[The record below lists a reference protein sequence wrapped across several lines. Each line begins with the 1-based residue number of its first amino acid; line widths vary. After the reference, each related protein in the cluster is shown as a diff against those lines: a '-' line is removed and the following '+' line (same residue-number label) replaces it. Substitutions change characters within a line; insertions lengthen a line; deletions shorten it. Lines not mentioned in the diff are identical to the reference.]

1 MNLLYIHMSDCNAV
15 LFLGRSGMRQYM
27 PNKPIKW
34 GFKLWVLATSDS
46 SSPSGAGY
54 VVDFDV
60 HLGSQGVP
68 EEGLTQK
75 VMLELLEPPVSS
87 NLPLPVL
94 GLGYHLYVDKLLPGM
109 VSIFRALL

>member
-1 MNLLYIHMSDCNAV
+1 
-15 LFLGRSGMRQYM
+15 MRQYM

-46 SSPSGAGY
+46 SSPGGAGY

-60 HLGSQGVP
+60 YVGSQGVP
-68 EEGLTQK
+68 EEGLTQR
-75 VMLELLEPPVSS
+75 VVLELLEPPASS

-94 GLGYHLYVDKLLPGM
+94 GLGYHLYVDNYYTSGM
-109 VSIFRALL
+109 GSILSALM

>member
-1 MNLLYIHMSDCNAV
+1 MYIDMSDSIAV

-46 SSPSGAGY
+46 SSLGGAGY

-60 HLGSQGVP
+60 NVGSQGVL
-68 EEGLTQK
+68 EEGLTQR
-75 VMLELLEPPVSS
+75 VVLELLKPPASS
-87 NLPLPVL
+87 NLP
-94 GLGYHLYVDKLLPGM
+94 
-109 VSIFRALL
+109 

>member
-1 MNLLYIHMSDCNAV
+1 
-15 LFLGRSGMRQYM
+15 MRQYM

-46 SSPSGAGY
+46 SSPGGAGY

-60 HLGSQGVP
+60 YVGSQGVP
-68 EEGLTQK
+68 EEGLTQR
-75 VMLELLEPPVSS
+75 VVLELLKPPASS

-94 GLGYHLYVDKLLPGM
+94 GLGYHLYVDNYYTSGM
-109 VSIFRALL
+109 GYTLSALM